1 MDGRDDHWGVTR
13 STKWPKHLEV
23 TGEVKWREVCS
34 ALAMIGDPEALYEGL
49 RKDAEHLLALPGI
62 LAASGLPEI
71 TLNHPAIALR
81 HLEQRLKNWGL
92 K

>member
-1 MDGRDDHWGVTR
+1 
-13 STKWPKHLEV
+13 
-23 TGEVKWREVCS
+23 
-34 ALAMIGDPEALYEGL
+34 MIGDPEALFEGL
-49 RKDAEHLLALPGI
+49 REDAKRLSALPDI
-62 LAASGLPEI
+62 LSAGGLPEI